1 MVKVKL
7 PMASWEDVIYML
19 EDLAGQGYL
28 VKPLLKEICDQVYS
42 QEY

>member
-1 MVKVKL
+1 MPKVKL
-7 PMASWEDVIYML
+7 PMGSWEEIIYIL

-28 VKPLLKEICDQVYS
+28 VKPLLKEIQDQVYS